1 MLVMMMVM
9 IIRIKLYIKVSGS
22 SKDNLPAIM
31 EENKV
36 DNLNKHYHQ

>member
-1 MLVMMMVM
+1 MLVMMMMVM
-9 IIRIKLYIKVSGS
+9 IIRIMLYIKVSGS

-36 DNLNKHYHQ
+36 NNLK

>member
-9 IIRIKLYIKVSGS
+9 ILSIQVSGS
-22 SKDNLPAIM
+22 SKDGLPAIM

-36 DNLNKHYHQ
+36 DTV